1 MNKWNLTDEEF
12 NYLMV
17 EDGDFDSGLKGEL
30 VNLEIKEVYSHKD
43 YYSFGVSI
51 DANGLSL
58 LIDKLEKVHNG
69 EEVVFVNDEIVYLL
83 DYVEE
88 EYITGLYEDFEY
100 NYELLKSTI
109 EKLLDYFEPQL
120 PDAREIW
127 KDKLKE
133 MFTELGHFCNS
144 CGYYEFD
151 EPDKNA
157 LINKGKN

>member
-1 MNKWNLTDEEF
+1 MTKWNLTDEEF
-12 NYLMV
+12 EYLMV
-17 EDGDFDSGLKGEL
+17 QDGDFDSGLKGEL
-30 VNLEIKEVYSHKD
+30 VNLELEENYRGSYRGI
-43 YYSFGVSI
+43 SI
-51 DANGLSL
+51 DVDGLSR

-69 EEVVFVNDEIVYLL
+69 ENVVFVNEEIVYLL
-83 DYVEE
+83 NYLEE
-88 EYITGLYEDFEY
+88 EYIVGLYEDFEY
-100 NYELLKSTI
+100 NYVLLKSTI

-151 EPDKNA
+151 EPDKNV
-157 LINKGKN
+157 LINKGKTN

>member
-1 MNKWNLTDEEF
+1 MTKWNLTDEEF
-12 NYLMV
+12 KYLMI

-30 VNLEIKEVYSHKD
+30 VNLELEEDHEGN
-43 YYSFGVSI
+43 YYPFGVSI
-51 DANGLSL
+51 DIDGLSL

-69 EEVVFVNDEIVYLL
+69 EESTFVNDEIVYLL
-83 DYVEE
+83 NYVEE
-88 EYITGLYEDFEY
+88 QYITGLYEDFEY

-109 EKLLDYFEPQL
+109 EKLIDYFEPQL

-127 KDKLKE
+127 KSKLKE
-133 MFTELGHFCNS
+133 MFVELGHFCNN

-151 EPDKNA
+151 EPDKNS

>member
-12 NYLMV
+12 EYLMV
-17 EDGDFDSGLKGEL
+17 QDGDFDTGLKGEL
-30 VNLEIKEVYSHKD
+30 VNLTLEED
-43 YYSFGVSI
+43 YRGSYLGISI
-51 DANGLSL
+51 DVDGLSR

-69 EEVVFVNDEIVYLL
+69 ESIVFVNDEIVYLL
-83 DYVEE
+83 DYLEE

-100 NYELLKSTI
+100 NYVLLKSTI

-157 LINKGKN
+157 LINKGDN